1 MLECERACCFTEAIL
16 LEAGEERTLLSAVPA
31 VPRTSLGIV
40 SDRIS
45 DFGCSVNGVAI
56 HLVVSTNLAKGS
68 YVFERS
74 VRARQIN

>member
-31 VPRTSLGIV
+31 VPRTSLGIEG
-40 SDRIS
+40 DCFS
-45 DFGCSVNGVAI
+45 DFGCSVNGIAI